1 MKKTGEILEEYIS
14 NKMSQKD
21 LASIIDVT
29 PQYINNIINGIKKPS
44 SAFLNKF
51 YKIFDVSKEDIM
63 AIEEYEKFRRLP
75 EKVQEELLNLK
86 NKNSKLEKQENMKSI
101 EIKIY
106 GIIEKNGYFRKNIT
120 LEKINFY
127 KLTNNSDN
135 YFCVINYCNDYDEKI
150 IQIGD
155 LMIFEEIVYVNNVYN
170 TNEKSIYFIKLDED
184 IKICKIED
192 TEHYILVRDIK
203 DGSNTYVLNKNDKYR
218 LKIIGRLEKIVRSY

>member
-86 NKNSKLEKQENMKSI
+86 NKNSKFDV
-101 EIKIY
+101 EIK
-106 GIIEKNGYFRKNIT
+106 N
-120 LEKINFY
+120 
-127 KLTNNSDN
+127 KL
-135 YFCVINYCNDYDEKI
+135 
-150 IQIGD
+150 
-155 LMIFEEIVYVNNVYN
+155 
-170 TNEKSIYFIKLDED
+170 
-184 IKICKIED
+184 
-192 TEHYILVRDIK
+192 
-203 DGSNTYVLNKNDKYR
+203 
-218 LKIIGRLEKIVRSY
+218 